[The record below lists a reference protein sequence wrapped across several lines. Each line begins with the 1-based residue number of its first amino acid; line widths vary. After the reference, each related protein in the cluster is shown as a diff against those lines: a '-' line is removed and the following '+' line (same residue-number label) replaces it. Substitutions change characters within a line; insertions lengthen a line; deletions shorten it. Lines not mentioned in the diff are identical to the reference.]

1 MSILSQWHW
10 VCSSMIILSLWHC
23 VYSSLFFLSP
33 WYFKCASMIILSL
46 WISVCSSLWEPGCV
60 PQLGFNLPPEDKKLH
75 LWDVTP
81 TKWISLFSI
90 LSNNNSVARLPIGHT
105 SHALFLSLSQS
116 LSPTYLRTLTHT
128 PTHAH
133 TFLPLSR
140 THSLSLSLSLSL
152 ALLWWGQFLDS
163 PLTHPSTPF
172 WLICSY
178 YCCFVKK
185 NERAREQSR
194 RRSKKK
200 LEFFFIVCKSNFGHW
215 RNVTVSIP
223 TRFIG
228 LSKSSLDY
236 KKWIDKDEI
245 TQQGLMGD
253 PVAYFLKAYAF
264 NPFNRRVGSCL
275 QKIPL
280 FYLF

>member
-1 MSILSQWHW
+1 
-10 VCSSMIILSLWHC
+10 
-23 VYSSLFFLSP
+23 
-33 WYFKCASMIILSL
+33 MIILSL

-105 SHALFLSLSQS
+105 SHALSLS

-140 THSLSLSLSLSL
+140 THSLSLSLSL

-185 NERAREQSR
+185 KPRERENRVEDDQKR
-194 RRSKKK
+194 NW
-200 LEFFFIVCKSNFGHW
+200 NFSSSYANQTLVIGGMW
-215 RNVTVSIP
+215 LFPFRQ
-223 TRFIG
+223 G
-228 LSKSSLDY
+228 LSVYQNHL
-236 KKWIDKDEI
+236 WTIRNELI
-245 TQQGLMGD
+245 
-253 PVAYFLKAYAF
+253 
-264 NPFNRRVGSCL
+264 
-275 QKIPL
+275 KIK
-280 FYLF
+280 